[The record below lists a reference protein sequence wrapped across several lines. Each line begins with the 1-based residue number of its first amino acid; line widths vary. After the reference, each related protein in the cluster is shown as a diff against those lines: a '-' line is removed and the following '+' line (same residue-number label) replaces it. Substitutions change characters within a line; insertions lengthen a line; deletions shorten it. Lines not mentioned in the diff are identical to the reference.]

1 MYGLTRDFIR
11 NGGAFMVLE
20 KAEGLRMD
28 ELSRVQMG
36 MLSSNEIPR
45 LLPIHIREVDRNV
58 TLQYDISGYK
68 MLPQMLKSGKIKLR
82 VLYGLLFQL
91 ADTFTECRQYMLDSR
106 KLQIQEEYIFING
119 SLELGELGLVYIPI
133 VDAIEVD
140 PTPQQFRE
148 LVIRLM
154 AHVEELQGEGIQRVL
169 QLCDSEQWD
178 IRQLRELLLELH
190 ADEQSGSGNALFMS
204 SRGSSGPTDGN
215 LGMPLS
221 AVPEQGNDL
230 FSNRS
235 RQDQYRQLDRNGEVG
250 QQLKSNHQPRV
261 SASEEDNP
269 LNKPFS
275 GLSGR
280 RSPIESSLQSRG
292 VTTNPS
298 QRQSFDSLQDD
309 DMEKDEKDEK
319 KDSSKT
325 TYILLGCMIATALVW
340 RFIYMEQPGQTQM
353 ILSAALSAGLLGIA
367 GWAWVTKG
375 KFGNSNSNELRKNM
389 PNEKYTD
396 NELQEGSSNKRSVFF
411 GLGRGKNKQKESEDE
426 MFQESWRWNASEM
439 SPEGNTYA
447 QGYTSQQSSGDMQSA
462 QSERGKSF
470 ESRSS
475 VAGNSRFQNL
485 HKPSEASDEPFI
497 QHTVEAMAATS
508 ELVRHHAAADAT
520 VNLQSVAGG
529 GITGASSVVPS
540 FYLER
545 RSASG
550 DKHERMD
557 VRGASFVI
565 GRSADMVQWVDSATG
580 VSRAH
585 VELSRNKS
593 GYVIKD
599 LGSVNGTI
607 LKGNVLAPYKEYP
620 LEDGDTFTLAESV
633 YTYRSVG

>member
-11 NGGAFMVLE
+11 NGGSFMVLE
-20 KAEGLRMD
+20 KAEGLLMD

-36 MLSSNEIPR
+36 MLSSNHIPR
-45 LLPIHIREVDRNV
+45 LLPVHIREVDRNV

-68 MLPQMLKSGKIKLR
+68 MLPQMMKSGKIKLR

-119 SLELGELGLVYIPI
+119 SLEIGELGLIYIPI
-133 VDAIEVD
+133 IDAVEVD

-154 AHVEELQGEGIQRVL
+154 AHVQELQGEGIQRVL

-178 IRQLRELLLELH
+178 IRQLRELLLELY
-190 ADEQSGSGNALFMS
+190 ADEQSGSDQASFMS
-204 SRGSSGPTDGN
+204 SRGSSGTTDSQF
-215 LGMPLS
+215 GMPLS

-230 FSNRS
+230 FSNGS
-235 RQDQYRQLDRNGEVG
+235 GQNQYRQLDRNGEAG
-250 QQLKSNHQPRV
+250 QQLKSNHQPKIFT
-261 SASEEDNP
+261 AEEDKP

-275 GLSGR
+275 GFSGR
-280 RSPIESSLQSRG
+280 RSPMESSLQSKG
-292 VTTNPS
+292 VTNPS
-298 QRQSFDSLQDD
+298 QRQTFDSLPDD
-309 DMEKDEKDEK
+309 DMEKDGKDEK
-319 KDSSKT
+319 QDSSKT
-325 TYILLGCMIATALVW
+325 TYILLGCMIAMALVW

-367 GWAWVTKG
+367 VWAWVTKG
-375 KFGNSNSNELRKNM
+375 KFKNSKSNLLSKKM
-389 PNEKYTD
+389 PNEEYTD
-396 NELQEGSSNKRSVFF
+396 GELQEGSTNKRSAFF
-411 GLGRGKNKQKESEDE
+411 GLGRGKDKQKESEEE

-439 SPEGNTYA
+439 SPEGNANA
-447 QGYTSQQSSGDMQSA
+447 QGYMSQQSSGDMQSSE
-462 QSERGKSF
+462 SERRYSF

-485 HKPSEASDEPFI
+485 HIPSDVSDEPFV
-497 QHTVEAMAATS
+497 QHAVESVAATS

-529 GITGASSVVPS
+529 SITGAGPVAPS

-545 RSASG
+545 RSATG
-550 DKHERMD
+550 DKNERMD
-557 VRGASFVI
+557 IRGASFVI

-607 LKGNVLAPYKEYP
+607 LKGDVLAPYKEYP

>member
-11 NGGAFMVLE
+11 NGGSFMVLE
-20 KAEGLRMD
+20 KVEGLRMD

-36 MLSSNEIPR
+36 MLSSNQIPR

-133 VDAIEVD
+133 VDAIEID

-154 AHVEELQGEGIQRVL
+154 AHVQELQGEGIQRVL

-178 IRQLRELLLELH
+178 IRQLRELLLELY
-190 ADEQSGSGNALFMS
+190 ADEQSGSGQASFMS
-204 SRGSSGPTDGN
+204 SRGSSGSTDSN

-221 AVPEQGNDL
+221 AVPEQGNEL

-235 RQDQYRQLDRNGEVG
+235 RQDQYRHLDRNGEVG
-250 QQLKSNHQPRV
+250 QQLKSNHQPRG
-261 SASEEDNP
+261 STTEDEKS
-269 LNKPFS
+269 LNKTFS
-275 GLSGR
+275 GFSGR
-280 RSPIESSLQSRG
+280 RAPIESSLHAKG

-298 QRQSFDSLQDD
+298 QPQAFDSLQGD
-309 DMEKDEKDEK
+309 DMEKDEKQA
-319 KDSSKT
+319 SSKT

-375 KFGNSNSNELRKNM
+375 NFGNSKSNLLRKNM
-389 PNEKYTD
+389 PNEEYRD
-396 NELQEGSSNKRSVFF
+396 NELQEGSSNKRSAFL
-411 GLGRGKNKQKESEDE
+411 GLGRGKDKQKESEEE

-439 SPEGNTYA
+439 SPEDNTYA
-447 QGYTSQQSSGDMQSA
+447 QGYTSQQSSGDMQSD
-462 QSERGKSF
+462 QSERGGF
-470 ESRSS
+470 YESRSS
-475 VAGNSRFQNL
+475 VAGNSRFHNL
-485 HKPSEASDEPFI
+485 HIPSEASDEPFI

-520 VNLQSVAGG
+520 VNLQSIAGG
-529 GITGASSVVPS
+529 GLTGASQVVPS

>member
-11 NGGAFMVLE
+11 NGGSFMVLE

-36 MLSSNEIPR
+36 MLSSNQIPR
-45 LLPIHIREVDRNV
+45 LLPVHIREVDRNV

-119 SLELGELGLVYIPI
+119 SLEIGELGLVYIPI
-133 VDAIEVD
+133 VDVVEVD
-140 PTPQQFRE
+140 STPQQFRE

-154 AHVEELQGEGIQRVL
+154 ANVQELQGEGIQRVL
-169 QLCDSEQWD
+169 QLCDNEQWD
-178 IRQLRELLLELH
+178 IKQLRELLLELY
-190 ADEQSGSGNALFMS
+190 ADEQSSSGSGQASFMS
-204 SRGSSGPTDGN
+204 SRGSSGSTDSE
-215 LGMPLS
+215 LGMPIS
-221 AVPEQGNDL
+221 AIPERGNES
-230 FSNRS
+230 FSNRTV
-235 RQDQYRQLDRNGEVG
+235 QDRYRHLDGKGEAG
-250 QQLKSNHQPRV
+250 QQLKSSHQPSV
-261 SASEEDNP
+261 SNAEEDKQ
-269 LNKPFS
+269 LNKSFL
-275 GLSGR
+275 GFSGR
-280 RSPIESSLQSRG
+280 RSSIESSLQSKNG
-292 VTTNPS
+292 VTNPA
-298 QRQSFDSLQDD
+298 QRQTFDSVQEDV
-309 DMEKDEKDEK
+309 METEEKSG
-319 KDSSKT
+319 SSKT
-325 TYILLGCMIATALVW
+325 TYIILGCMIATALVW

-353 ILSAALSAGLLGIA
+353 ILSAALSGGLLGIA

-375 KFGNSNSNELRKNM
+375 KFGSSKSNPLRKKM
-389 PNEKYTD
+389 PNEEYT
-396 NELQEGSSNKRSVFF
+396 EGESQEGSSNKRSAFF
-411 GLGRGKNKQKESEDE
+411 GLGRGKDKHKESEEE
-426 MFQESWRWNASEM
+426 MFQESWRWNASDM
-439 SPEGNTYA
+439 SPEGNAYA
-447 QGYTSQQSSGDMQSA
+447 QGYTSQQNSGDMQS
-462 QSERGKSF
+462 SESGRGHSF

-475 VAGNSRFQNL
+475 VAGNARFHNL
-485 HKPSEASDEPFI
+485 HIPAEVSDEPFV
-497 QHTVEAMAATS
+497 QHTIEATASTS
-508 ELVRHHAAADAT
+508 ELFHHHAAADAT
-520 VNLQSVAGG
+520 VNLQSIAGG
-529 GITGASSVVPS
+529 SVGGAGPVVPS

-545 RSASG
+545 RSATG
-550 DKHERMD
+550 DKNERMD

>member
-11 NGGAFMVLE
+11 NGGSFMVLE

-28 ELSRVQMG
+28 ELSRVQTG
-36 MLSSNEIPR
+36 MLSSNQIPR
-45 LLPIHIREVDRNV
+45 LLPVHIREVDRNV

-68 MLPQMLKSGKIKLR
+68 MLPQMLKLGKIKLR

-133 VDAIEVD
+133 FDAVEVD

-154 AHVEELQGEGIQRVL
+154 AHVQELQGEGIQRVL
-169 QLCDSEQWD
+169 QLCEIEQWD
-178 IRQLRELLLELH
+178 IRQLRELLLELY
-190 ADEQSGSGNALFMS
+190 ADEQSGSGQATFMS
-204 SRGSSGPTDGN
+204 SRGSSGSTDSK

-235 RQDQYRQLDRNGEVG
+235 GQDQYRQLDRNGEAG
-250 QQLKSNHQPRV
+250 QQLKSNHQPRI
-261 SASEEDNP
+261 STAEEDKP

-275 GLSGR
+275 GFSGR
-280 RSPIESSLQSRG
+280 RSPIESSLQAKG
-292 VTTNPS
+292 VTNPS
-298 QRQSFDSLQDD
+298 QRQTFDSIQDD
-309 DMEKDEKDEK
+309 DMEKDEKDK
-319 KDSSKT
+319 KQDSSKT
-325 TYILLGCMIATALVW
+325 TYIILGCMIAIALVW
-340 RFIYMEQPGQTQM
+340 RFIYMEQPGQTQK

-375 KFGNSNSNELRKNM
+375 KFGNSKSNLLRKKM
-389 PNEKYTD
+389 PNEEYAD
-396 NELQEGSSNKRSVFF
+396 GELQEGSTNKKSAFF
-411 GLGRGKNKQKESEDE
+411 GLGRGKDKQKESQEE

-439 SPEGNTYA
+439 SPEGNSYG
-447 QGYTSQQSSGDMQSA
+447 QGYMSQQSSGDIQNA
-462 QSERGKSF
+462 QSERGQSF

-485 HKPSEASDEPFI
+485 HIPSEASDEPFV
-497 QHTVEAMAATS
+497 QHTVESVAATS
-508 ELVRHHAAADAT
+508 ELIRHHAAADAT

-529 GITGASSVVPS
+529 SITGAGLVVPS

-545 RSASG
+545 RSATG
-550 DKHERMD
+550 DKNERMD

-607 LKGNVLAPYKEYP
+607 LKGDVLAPYKEYP

>member
-11 NGGAFMVLE
+11 NGGSFMVLE

-36 MLSSNEIPR
+36 MLSSNQIPR
-45 LLPIHIREVDRNV
+45 LLPVHIREVDRNV

-119 SLELGELGLVYIPI
+119 SLEIGELGLVYIPI
-133 VDAIEVD
+133 VDAVEVD

-154 AHVEELQGEGIQRVL
+154 AHVQELQGEGIQRVL

-178 IRQLRELLLELH
+178 IRQLRELLLELY
-190 ADEQSGSGNALFMS
+190 ADEQSGSGQASFMY
-204 SRGSSGPTDGN
+204 SRGSSGSTDSE
-215 LGMPLS
+215 LGMPIS
-221 AVPEQGNDL
+221 AIPERGNEP
-230 FSNRS
+230 FSKRS
-235 RQDQYRQLDRNGEVG
+235 GQDHQYRQSDGNSEAE
-250 QQLKSNHQPRV
+250 QQLKSFQQPRV
-261 SASEEDNP
+261 TTIEDDKP
-269 LNKPFS
+269 PNKHFS
-275 GLSGR
+275 GFSGR
-280 RSPIESSLQSRG
+280 RSPIESSLQSKG
-292 VTTNPS
+292 VTNPS
-298 QRQSFDSLQDD
+298 QRQTFDSLQDD
-309 DMEKDEKDEK
+309 DMDKDEKQG
-319 KDSSKT
+319 SSKT
-325 TYILLGCMIATALVW
+325 TYILLGCMIAMALVW

-367 GWAWVTKG
+367 GWAWITKG
-375 KFGNSNSNELRKNM
+375 KFGNSKSNLLRKKI
-389 PNEKYTD
+389 PNEEYAD
-396 NELQEGSSNKRSVFF
+396 GELQEGSSNRRSALF
-411 GLGRGKNKQKESEDE
+411 GLGRGKDKQKESEEE

-439 SPEGNTYA
+439 SPEGNAYA
-447 QGYTSQQSSGDMQSA
+447 QGYTSKQRSGDMQSQSA
-462 QSERGKSF
+462 QSERGHSF
-470 ESRSS
+470 ESRSP

-485 HKPSEASDEPFI
+485 HIPSEASDEPFV
-497 QHTVEAMAATS
+497 QHAIEATAVTS
-508 ELVRHHAAADAT
+508 ELFHHHAAADAT

-529 GITGASSVVPS
+529 SITGAGPVAPS

-545 RSASG
+545 RSATG
-550 DKHERMD
+550 DKNERMD
-557 VRGASFVI
+557 VCGASFVI

>member
-11 NGGAFMVLE
+11 NGGSFMVLE
-20 KAEGLRMD
+20 KVEGLRMD

-36 MLSSNEIPR
+36 MLSSNQIPR

-133 VDAIEVD
+133 VDAIESD

-154 AHVEELQGEGIQRVL
+154 AHVQELQGEGIQRVL

-178 IRQLRELLLELH
+178 IRQLRELLLELY
-190 ADEQSGSGNALFMS
+190 ADEQSGSGQASFMS
-204 SRGSSGPTDGN
+204 SRGSSGLTDSK
-215 LGMPLS
+215 LGIQFS
-221 AVPEQGNDL
+221 VIPEQGHES

-235 RQDQYRQLDRNGEVG
+235 GQDQYRQLDRNGEAG
-250 QQLKSNHQPRV
+250 QHLKSNHQPWV
-261 SASEEDNP
+261 STGEDEKP

-275 GLSGR
+275 GFSGR
-280 RSPIESSLQSRG
+280 RSLIESSLQAKG
-292 VTTNPS
+292 AENPS
-298 QRQSFDSLQDD
+298 QLQTFDSIQDD
-309 DMEKDEKDEK
+309 DMEKDEKDK
-319 KDSSKT
+319 KQDSSKT
-325 TYILLGCMIATALVW
+325 TYIILGCMIATALVW

-375 KFGNSNSNELRKNM
+375 KFGNSKSNRLRQNM
-389 PNEKYTD
+389 PNEEYTD

-411 GLGRGKNKQKESEDE
+411 GLGRGKDKQKESEEE

-439 SPEGNTYA
+439 SPEDNTYA
-447 QGYTSQQSSGDMQSA
+447 QGYTSQQSSGDMKSA
-462 QSERGKSF
+462 QSERGEF
-470 ESRSS
+470 YESRSS
-475 VAGNSRFQNL
+475 VAGNSRFHNL
-485 HKPSEASDEPFI
+485 HIPSEASDEPFI

-529 GITGASSVVPS
+529 GLTGASPVVPS